1 MIWEDWLSH
10 AASALNMTVSQTAMF
25 LSFII
30 TAMMIVTVLIASKGR
45 AAEITT
51 PVTAL
56 LMIILFSFMGW
67 LPIWTGSVIALILS
81 LFIAMKISRVVD

>member
-10 AASALNMTVSQTAMF
+10 VASALGMSVSQSAIF

-30 TAMMIVTVLIASKGR
+30 TAMMIITVLIASKGR
-45 AAEITT
+45 GAEITT
-51 PVTAL
+51 PITAL
-56 LMIILFSFMGW
+56 IMIILFTFMGW

-81 LFIAMKISRVVD
+81 LFLGMRIAKMVG